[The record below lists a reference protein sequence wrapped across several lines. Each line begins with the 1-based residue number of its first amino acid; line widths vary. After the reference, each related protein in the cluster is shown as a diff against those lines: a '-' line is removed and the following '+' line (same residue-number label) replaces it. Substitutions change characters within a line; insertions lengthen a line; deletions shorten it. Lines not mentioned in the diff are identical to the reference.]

1 MRSVRSVIDPKLDFS
16 TAAKNW
22 LAWHRS
28 HISARTAGDYA
39 QYIATLE
46 LFDIGAIP
54 LTEIHPG
61 HFEQYQ
67 VWRKTNPKRGAKNP
81 RINQELNCL
90 KQVLEQAGLWD
101 AIKPFYKQLPM
112 PKWKPPRVYTPEQED
127 EILRTLA
134 SNPNWQVAQCAIT
147 ITDNSAIGPGE
158 LRAVLV
164 EHLKLE
170 SSRVYVAAGELGD
183 KNEFRIAPMALNKPA
198 HAAFEVLLERYYLIC
213 KKQGIEPDGK
223 HFLIP
228 LREKKGTYDPRQ
240 QASPSFIRSALREVS
255 AIVGYRVRHN
265 SFRHQCLTSLLEIPE
280 ISEETV
286 KAIARHKI
294 SERTIEHY
302 SHIRIHKKQNALDML
317 HDRRRFEALRRPP
330 QRENAKAA
338 PLTPAVG
345 FQDNPSYPQGN

>member
-1 MRSVRSVIDPKLDFS
+1 VRSVIDPKLDFS
-16 TAAKNW
+16 TAAKQ
-22 LAWHRS
+22 LAGMAHA

-46 LFDIGAIP
+46 LFDIGAAP

-61 HFEQYQ
+61 HFTEYQ
-67 VWRKTNPKRGAKNP
+67 EWRKTNPKRGAKNP

-158 LRAVLV
+158 LRAILV
-164 EHLKLE
+164 EHIHLE
-170 SSRVYVAAGELGD
+170 KSRVDVAAGELGD

-198 HAAFEVLLERYYLIC
+198 HAAFEILLERYYLIC

-330 QRENAKAA
+330 QRENRSAKSRARRV
-338 PLTPAVG
+338 TRGTKVIHSV
-345 FQDNPSYPQGN
+345 N